1 LPDILARISARR
13 GRHLSVGRIRL
24 TRAIAP
30 RHVFSELFAMRRSSL
45 TLALVL
51 ALSSSPLFAADAPK
65 LEDREAQ
72 PSYILANSDL
82 EVAVTKTGGHMTAT
96 FARGSAKPIAPYHV
110 SPWQT
115 EGLTID
121 PPILRVLRGDFFCM
135 PFGGNAEILRD
146 ERFPPH
152 GETANAEW
160 RFAETIKEDN
170 VQGLKLTLPW
180 RTRPVTVEKFLW
192 IVDGQPVVYSS
203 HVVIGFQGPS
213 PVAHHANLAMPAK
226 EGVIRVSTSPI
237 RFGITNPTR
246 FSDPA
251 KQENQALAINAKFT
265 DLTKVPKLD
274 PNATPADC
282 TRMPQPKGAADFFGL
297 VNHEP
302 AAGDETPAWVAAVNT
317 EANTLWFALKDARVL
332 PMTYFWIENGGR
344 HGSPWNGRNNCLG
357 LEDACSYFADGLAP
371 SIVENILTKE
381 GVKTAITFKA
391 DAPTTINYI
400 QGAVGV
406 PAGFDRVASVS
417 FTDQAATFKSE
428 SGKEVVVPVSKEF
441 LRFGKKAFPLPR

>member
-1 LPDILARISARR
+1 
-13 GRHLSVGRIRL
+13 
-24 TRAIAP
+24 
-30 RHVFSELFAMRRSSL
+30 MRRSSL
-45 TLALVL
+45 SLALVL
-51 ALSSSPLFAADAPK
+51 SFATSLSLAADAPK
-65 LEDREAQ
+65 LEDRSAQ
-72 PSYILANSDL
+72 PSYILSNADV

-96 FARGSAKPIAPYHV
+96 FARSSEKPIAPYHV

-115 EGLTID
+115 EGLKID

-135 PFGGNAEILRD
+135 PFGGNAEAVNG
-146 ERFPPH
+146 EQHPPH
-152 GETANAEW
+152 GETANGEW
-160 RFAETIKEDN
+160 TFAETMNEQN
-170 VQGLKLTLPW
+170 AHGLKLTLATKVRAGTIDKLVW
-180 RTRPVTVEKFLW
+180 V
-192 IVDGQPVVYSS
+192 VDGQPVVYTS
-203 HVVIGFQGPS
+203 HVVTGFAGPS

-226 EGVIRVSTSPI
+226 EGVIRVSTSPT

-274 PNATPADC
+274 PNAKPADC

-441 LRFGKKAFPLPR
+441 LRFGKEAFPLPR

>member
-1 LPDILARISARR
+1 
-13 GRHLSVGRIRL
+13 
-24 TRAIAP
+24 
-30 RHVFSELFAMRRSSL
+30 MRRSSF
-45 TLALVL
+45 TLALIL
-51 ALSSSPLFAADAPK
+51 ALSPSLLFAADVPK
-65 LEDREAQ
+65 LEERSAQ
-72 PSYILANSDL
+72 PSYILANAEV
-82 EVAVTKTGGHMTAT
+82 EVAITKTGGHMTAT
-96 FARGSAKPIAPYHV
+96 FARGSEKPIAPYHV

-115 EGLTID
+115 EGLKID
-121 PPILRVLRGDFFCM
+121 PPILRVLRGDFFCL
-135 PFGGNAEILRD
+135 PFGGNAAAVNGEQH
-146 ERFPPH
+146 PPH
-152 GETANAEW
+152 GETANGEW
-160 RFAETIKEDN
+160 AFAETMNEQN
-170 VQGLKLTLPW
+170 LHGLKLTLTSKV
-180 RTRPVTVEKFLW
+180 RAGTIDKILW

-203 HVVIGFQGPS
+203 HVVSGFAGPS

-251 KQENQALAINAKFT
+251 NQENQALAINAKFT

-274 PNATPADC
+274 ANAPPADC
-282 TRMPQPKGAADFFGL
+282 TRMPQPKGAADFFGV
-297 VNHEP
+297 VNKEP
-302 AAGDETPAWVAAVNT
+302 VAGDETPAWVAAVNT

-344 HGSPWNGRNNCLG
+344 GASPWNGRNNCLG

-371 SIVENILTKE
+371 SVAENLLTNE

-400 QGAVGV
+400 QGAVRV
-406 PAGFDRVASVS
+406 PAGFDRVASVA

-428 SGKEVVVPVSKEF
+428 SGQEVVVPVSKEF
-441 LRFGKKAFPLPR
+441 LRFGKKAFPQPR